1 MNDKIFCQEYL
12 CNNKS
17 RKNPVNIP
25 PGEKVNYNSD
35 RGLDFSDTKFLK
47 NKRVSK
53 KYFIIFLISYYIYR
67 KEGFVIFV
75 IILWEKG
82 SIVVLFIF

>member
-1 MNDKIFCQEYL
+1 MNDEIFCQEYL
-12 CNNKS
+12 CNSKS
-17 RKNPVNIP
+17 RKNQVNISSC
-25 PGEKVNYNSD
+25 EKVNYNSD

-67 KEGFVIFV
+67 IEEFVIFV
-75 IILWEKG
+75 IIIWEKG
-82 SIVVLFIF
+82 SMDVPFIF